1 MSHSSL
7 HRHLMSVA
15 LAGTLALGATACNG
29 AMNDEELAVGEATG
43 MLTTSEEA
51 GEIGADSVVDASSSE
66 MASFAEEQAA
76 LAGDVSDSA
85 TGVCNFRERRAQVL
99 AEYDTNQDGKLD
111 REELR
116 ALKEDLGD
124 RSLRARFF
132 RLGWRA
138 RVWHF
143 WRVRWAF
150 DENGDHTLSPEER
163 AAMVDALEARCERLR
178 AAVLERFDANG
189 DGTLDEAER
198 TAARQAFRAKLAE
211 KREALL
217 AEYDAN
223 HDGVLDMAERANIRA
238 DRLQAWLD
246 RRAALITQYD
256 TNGDGVLSP
265 EEALP
270 LRKAI
275 QDRII
280 NGHDAE

>member
-1 MSHSSL
+1 
-7 HRHLMSVA
+7 
-15 LAGTLALGATACNG
+15 
-29 AMNDEELAVGEATG
+29 
-43 MLTTSEEA
+43 
-51 GEIGADSVVDASSSE
+51 
-66 MASFAEEQAA
+66 
-76 LAGDVSDSA
+76 
-85 TGVCNFRERRAQVL
+85 
-99 AEYDTNQDGKLD
+99 
-111 REELR
+111 
-116 ALKEDLGD
+116 
-124 RSLRARFF
+124 
-132 RLGWRA
+132 
-138 RVWHF
+138 
-143 WRVRWAF
+143 
-150 DENGDHTLSPEER
+150 
-163 AAMVDALEARCERLR
+163 
-178 AAVLERFDANG
+178 
-189 DGTLDEAER
+189 EAER